1 MAGPEIAVAVF
12 AGATLLLKSY
22 EKLKG
27 ESESKKGT
35 EILPTL
41 GNAIRELCAL
51 RDDREHI
58 YRAYRKT
65 MERSNSYR
73 TWLEEV
79 NNMEVHANDLIEKH
93 EKRIPQPT
101 NKFKLGFEKLGKKMK
116 GEKMKAEK
124 LGEKMKAEKMKAEKL
139 GEKMEAATFEALRLY
154 KQVIDVLLIKS
165 GPPPVVEMKAQ
176 SIKEYPTLQN
186 CLNLILHHLQDDR
199 VKGIRVHGMF
209 GVGKTVIMQNLNN
222 HGDVASMFELVIW
235 VTVADNSQNFSIRKM
250 QKDIATR
257 LKLNMEDGGD
267 PAGRIREELEGM
279 KYLLLLDDVNEDL
292 DLEEIGIPPPSDK
305 NGSKIVLTSRKS
317 RVCNSI
323 VNRSVEVKRLSNQEA
338 QAMFRKVLGD
348 SRTWPVVQQV
358 IEYCSRLPFLIQT
371 IGSAFQN
378 RETEELWA
386 SGLNNL
392 RLFPDRGDH
401 AIRKAYKYLEL
412 CCEELR
418 GHKKDCFLF
427 TAIFPEVSEINARCL
442 LDCWAAEE
450 LYGTDQERAYGRHI
464 LDELKTASLLEE
476 GTSGRGEYVRMHKLI
491 RKVALDKLFAD
502 SERTHLVRTGEL
514 LQDPPGVDDLNQ
526 KYRISLADNNLG
538 VLQECPNSP
547 SLFTLF
553 LQKNQ
558 RLNSIHSDFFRKLN
572 NLRVLNLQNT
582 GIVSIPSSLLRLKN
596 LKVFYVND
604 CTSLEILPPKIG
616 ELGSLEI
623 LDIRGTRVQILDE
636 SFLHRQ
642 ISRVVD
648 IFTPKLIFGGPSSVP
663 LAPFPETNRLR
674 HLKRLLVSFS
684 DNGSQD
690 AEGFCQAISNISTT
704 LEELVIDVNSIQNL
718 CNTTINVVRDG
729 VATMTRLTFLKF
741 IFRDGAEE
749 VIKVVAGN
757 KKIYFP
763 EAGDLTRFLNPGS
776 DSFDFYVGC
785 SISAHQIPEM
795 NQYQK
800 HLKVCNTQR
809 SNFPTPNITALLP
822 SCNAFE
828 LVNDNGLE
836 RLSHFETVETA
847 ETAETA
853 SLDGIQGCLIE
864 GCNRIGTIANGGDPA
879 LLARPMLPGLLEL
892 YMKNL
897 PLLTSIWT
905 GPWKA
910 GSLVNLETLLIE
922 DCIEI
927 RELLTDSTI
936 TSNLLHLRKL
946 ILANLQ
952 KLQTICASQGSNWP
966 ALEELRIDGCPRLS
980 ELPFQ
985 QVNANNLK
993 KLILVNLPTLK
1004 NFTNVVIWPDLEEL
1018 QMDGCLD
1025 ISTLPLSKHS
1035 ATRLRKLILISM
1047 PNLTTLSTDASLVSP
1062 MLEEFE
1068 IRGCPNLT
1076 CLTFHQISVTNLRYI
1091 KASQRWWDALTWE
1104 DPKVKDVVQ
1113 NLFRPL

>member
-12 AGATLLLKSY
+12 AGATLLLKAY
-22 EKLKG
+22 EKLKD
-27 ESESKKGT
+27 EFQSKNGT
-35 EILPTL
+35 EIRPTL
-41 GNAIRELCAL
+41 AEAIQKLCAL
-51 RDDREHI
+51 RDERGHI
-58 YRAYRKT
+58 YRAYRER
-65 MERSNSYR
+65 MEHINRYR
-73 TWLEEV
+73 TWLDEV
-79 NNMEVHANDLIEKH
+79 NNLERRANGLIRKLEERSQSWGFH
-93 EKRIPQPT
+93 P
-101 NKFKLGFEKLGKKMK
+101 FSKLGRKMK
-116 GEKMKAEK
+116 S
-124 LGEKMKAEKMKAEKL
+124 
-139 GEKMEAATFEALRLY
+139 ATSEALRLY
-154 KQVIDVLLIKS
+154 EEVIKALPTKR
-165 GPPPVVEMKAQ
+165 GPLPVVEMDTQ
-176 SIKEYPTLQN
+176 SIKEYTTLQN
-186 CLNLILHHLQDDR
+186 CLNLILDHLQDDR

-209 GVGKTVIMQNLNN
+209 GVGKTVIMRNLNN
-222 HGDVASMFELVIW
+222 HYISMVNHGDVTGTFELVIW
-235 VTVADNSQNFSIRKM
+235 VTVSDNSQNSSIRKM
-250 QKDIATR
+250 KEDIATR
-257 LKLNMEDGGD
+257 LKLNMEDRGD

-292 DLEEIGIPPPSDK
+292 VLEEIGIPPPSDR

-323 VNRSVEVKRLSNQEA
+323 VNRSVEVRRLSKQEA
-338 QAMFRKVLGD
+338 QAMFQKVLGN

-358 IEYCSRLPFLIQT
+358 TEYCSRLPFLIQT

-378 RETEELWA
+378 RETEESWA
-386 SGLNNL
+386 RGLNNL
-392 RLFPDRGDH
+392 RLFPDKGDP
-401 AIRKAYKYLEL
+401 AIQKAYKYLEL
-412 CCEELR
+412 CCEELNVPQ
-418 GHKKDCFLF
+418 KECFLF
-427 TAIFPEVSEINARCL
+427 TAIFPEESEIIAHCL

-450 LYGTDQERAYGRHI
+450 LYGTHRERAYGRQI

-502 SERTHLVRTGEL
+502 SERRHLVRTSES
-514 LQDPPGVDDLNQ
+514 LQNPPEIDDLNQ

-547 SLFTLF
+547 LLFTLF

-558 RLNSIHSDFFRKLN
+558 TLNSIHVDFFRKLN

-582 GIVSIPSSLLRLKN
+582 GIESIPSSLLKLKN

-604 CTSLEILPPKIG
+604 CTALEMLPPKIG
-616 ELGSLEI
+616 ELGSLEV

-636 SFLHRQ
+636 SFLYRQ

-648 IFTPKLIFGGPSSVP
+648 IYIPKAIFGGPNYVP
-663 LAPFPETNRLR
+663 LAPFPRTNRLH

-690 AEGFCQAISNISTT
+690 AEGFCGAISNISTT
-704 LEELVIDVNSIQNL
+704 LEELVIDVNSYKNL

-741 IFRDGAEE
+741 IFRDGDEE

-763 EAGDLTRFLNPGS
+763 EAGDLASFLNPGS
-776 DSFDFYVGC
+776 TSFEVYVGC
-785 SISAHQIPEM
+785 SISSHQIPEIS
-795 NQYQK
+795 QYQWK
-800 HLKVCNTQR
+800 LKVHNTQG
-809 SNFPTPNITALLP
+809 SNFPTPNITVLLP

-828 LVNDNGLE
+828 LVDDNGLE
-836 RLSHFETVETA
+836 RLSQLETV
-847 ETAETA
+847 ETA

-879 LLARPMLPGLLEL
+879 LLASPMLPGLLEL

-922 DCIEI
+922 DCIGI
-927 RELLTDSTI
+927 QELLTDSTI

-952 KLQTICASQGSNWP
+952 NLHRICASQGSNWP

-993 KLILVNLPTLK
+993 KLILVNLPNLR
-1004 NFTNVVIWPDLEEL
+1004 NFANVVIWPDLEEL

-1025 ISTLPLSKHS
+1025 ISMLPLSNGS
-1035 ATRLRKLILISM
+1035 TTRLRKLILISM
-1047 PNLTTLSTDASLVSP
+1047 PNLTTLSTDVSLVSP
-1062 MLEEFE
+1062 VLEELE

-1076 CLTFHQISVTNLRYI
+1076 CLAFDQISATNLRYI
-1091 KASQRWWDALTWE
+1091 KASQRWWDALTWQ
-1104 DPKVKDVVQ
+1104 DPKVEDVIQ